1 MIGSARTPAPPILR
15 PYTGL
20 VDHFFDEP
28 YHLAD
33 FELETLMRA
42 CGTGDAASD
51 QGAPLGGEEAL
62 AASSKSIRS

>member
-1 MIGSARTPAPPILR
+1 
-15 PYTGL
+15 

>member
-1 MIGSARTPAPPILR
+1 
-15 PYTGL
+15 

-33 FELETLMRA
+33 FELETLIKGA

-51 QGAPLGGEEAL
+51 QGAPPGGEEAL